1 MAGHS
6 KWHNIQH
13 RKGAQD
19 KKRAKIFT
27 KLIHE
32 LTVAAKGGDDL
43 SSNPKLRLAVEKAKS
58 ENMPKDT
65 IKRAIERGAGGND
78 DNSMQEVRYEGY
90 GPNGVAIIADCLT
103 DNRNRTAAEV
113 RHAFT
118 KHGGNLGTSGS
129 VAYLFNQ
136 KGIITLTNV
145 AEEDIMEIALE
156 NGAEDIITND
166 DESISI
172 FTTPDNLE
180 DIKNAFNKNGRV
192 PESAEST
199 YIADINTNLDFEHAE
214 KLLRLLQKLEDCD
227 DVQDIYHNADISD
240 DIMKKLNEK

>member
-27 KLIHE
+27 KLIHQI
-32 LTVAAKGGDDL
+32 TVAAKGGDDL
-43 SSNPKLRLAVEKAKS
+43 SSNPGLRLAIEKAKS

-65 IKRAIERGAGGND
+65 IKRAIERGAGGGED
-78 DNSMQEVRYEGY
+78 SSMQEIRYEGY
-90 GPNGVAIIADCLT
+90 GPAGIAILVDCLT

-129 VAYLFNQ
+129 VAFQFKL
-136 KGIITLTNV
+136 KGINTVSNV
-145 AEEDIMEIALE
+145 KEEEILDIALDS
-156 NGAEDIITND
+156 GADDVEFND
-166 DESISI
+166 DGSAII
-172 FTTPDNLE
+172 FCEPSALNNINNALKDNGHTPD
-180 DIKNAFNKNGRV
+180 
-192 PESAEST
+192 SAENT
-199 YIADINTNLDFEHAE
+199 YIADNKINIELEDAE
-214 KLLRLLQKLEDCD
+214 KLFRLLQKLDDCD
-227 DVQDIYHNADISD
+227 DVQDVYHNAEISD
-240 DIMKKLNEK
+240 DILKQLT